1 MRWSWWPSE
10 GIRPE
15 LIVILSDINM
25 PGMDG
30 LTLLRENSSAS
41 VSKGS
46 AARSLESARDDMHSG
61 DVLASVIDVL
71 QLCSDWA
78 LFSLCVRS
86 RRVAPAP
93 STVWRRASRRA
104 LRCGQPACAGQSR
117 PRHGLGERPCMP
129 Q

>member
-15 LIVILSDINM
+15 MIVILSDINM

-46 AARSLESARDDMHSG
+46 AARSLGSARDDMHSG

-78 LFSLCVRS
+78 LFSL
-86 RRVAPAP
+86 
-93 STVWRRASRRA
+93 
-104 LRCGQPACAGQSR
+104 
-117 PRHGLGERPCMP
+117 
-129 Q
+129 